1 MAAEPDDDS
10 SHDALRLPL
19 PAHDGASLARPLVTA
34 ARDAPR
40 QELWRKFLRTRRRQ
54 HRNDLAV
61 AYVPLVRMV
70 AEEIASRVPKSID
83 AEDLVSVGVF
93 GLLQAIEGF
102 DPARN
107 VKFETFCRMRIR
119 GAMIDELRTHD
130 RLSRE
135 ARQRA
140 RDVFGARF
148 DLRQELGREPNHHE
162 LAERARLSTA
172 ELERILARVA
182 TRQTL
187 SLDVA
192 ISRWSTTTRRS
203 SSGRPRRPRVAR
215 AVRGRAE
222 ERPPREHRRVPHQS
236 GAPPDPPALPRRP
249 HDAQDRTAARPLRVA
264 RLPAPHPAAAAPP
277 SPLRRRGVSGAPGP
291 EERPE

>member
-1 MAAEPDDDS
+1 MIRPN
-10 SHDALRLPL
+10 DALRLPL
-19 PAHDGASLARPLVTA
+19 PANDGASLARPRPSPGLES
-34 ARDAPR
+34 PR
-40 QELWRKFLRTRRRQ
+40 EELWRKFLRTRRRQ
-54 HRNDLAV
+54 HRNALAV
-61 AYVPLVRMV
+61 TYVPMVRMV
-70 AEEIASRVPKSID
+70 ADEIAVRVPKSID

-140 RDVFGARF
+140 RDVFSARF

-162 LAERARLSTA
+162 LSERARLSTA

-192 ISRWSTTTRRS
+192 ISEVVDDDEMLLLGDDLVDRELPEPAEAALKNDLLGSIAGSLTKAERLLIRLRYRDGLTMRKIGRRLGLSESRVCQLHTRLLLRL
-203 SSGRPRRPRVAR
+203 
-215 AVRGRAE
+215 
-222 ERPPREHRRVPHQS
+222 HRRF
-236 GAPPDPPALPRRP
+236 
-249 HDAQDRTAARPLRVA
+249 AAEA
-264 RLPAPHPAAAAPP
+264 
-277 SPLRRRGVSGAPGP
+277 
-291 EERPE
+291 

>member
-1 MAAEPDDDS
+1 MIRPDD
-10 SHDALRLPL
+10 AVRLPL

-70 AEEIASRVPKSID
+70 ADEIASRVPKSID

-162 LAERARLSTA
+162 LVERAQLTTA
-172 ELERILARVA
+172 ELEHILARVA

-192 ISRWSTTTRRS
+192 ISEVVDDDETLLLGDDLVDHELPEPSEAALKNDLLGSIAGSLTKAERDLIRLRYRDGLTMRKIGRRLGLSESRVCQLHTRLLLRL
-203 SSGRPRRPRVAR
+203 
-215 AVRGRAE
+215 
-222 ERPPREHRRVPHQS
+222 HRRF
-236 GAPPDPPALPRRP
+236 
-249 HDAQDRTAARPLRVA
+249 AAEA
-264 RLPAPHPAAAAPP
+264 
-277 SPLRRRGVSGAPGP
+277 
-291 EERPE
+291 

>member
-1 MAAEPDDDS
+1 MIRPD
-10 SHDALRLPL
+10 DALRLPL
-19 PAHDGASLARPLVTA
+19 PANDGASFARPLTA
-34 ARDAPR
+34 PGRESPR
-40 QELWRKFLRTRRRQ
+40 EELWRKFLRTRRRQ
-54 HRNDLAV
+54 HRNALAV
-61 AYVPLVRMV
+61 TYVPMVRMV
-70 AEEIASRVPKSID
+70 ADEIAVRVPKSID

-192 ISRWSTTTRRS
+192 ISEVVDDDEMLLLGDDLVDHELPEPAEAALKNDLLGSIAGSLTKAERLLIRLRYRDGLTMRKIGRRLGLSESRVCQLHTRLLLRL
-203 SSGRPRRPRVAR
+203 
-215 AVRGRAE
+215 
-222 ERPPREHRRVPHQS
+222 HRRF
-236 GAPPDPPALPRRP
+236 
-249 HDAQDRTAARPLRVA
+249 AAEA
-264 RLPAPHPAAAAPP
+264 
-277 SPLRRRGVSGAPGP
+277 
-291 EERPE
+291 

>member
-1 MAAEPDDDS
+1 MIRPDD
-10 SHDALRLPL
+10 AVRLPL

-70 AEEIASRVPKSID
+70 ADEIASRVPKSID

-162 LAERARLSTA
+162 LAERAQLTTA
-172 ELERILARVA
+172 ELEHILARVA

-192 ISRWSTTTRRS
+192 ISEVVDDDETLLLGDDLVDHELPEPSEAALKNDLLGSIAGSLTKAERDLIRLRYRDGLTMRKIGRRLGLSESRVCQLHTRLLLRL
-203 SSGRPRRPRVAR
+203 
-215 AVRGRAE
+215 
-222 ERPPREHRRVPHQS
+222 HRRF
-236 GAPPDPPALPRRP
+236 
-249 HDAQDRTAARPLRVA
+249 AAEA
-264 RLPAPHPAAAAPP
+264 
-277 SPLRRRGVSGAPGP
+277 
-291 EERPE
+291 

>member
-1 MAAEPDDDS
+1 MIRPD
-10 SHDALRLPL
+10 DALRLPL
-19 PAHDGASLARPLVTA
+19 PPNDGGAFARPRA
-34 ARDAPR
+34 AAGRSSPRD
-40 QELWRKFLRTRRRQ
+40 ELWRKFLRTRRRQ

-70 AEEIASRVPKSID
+70 AEEIASRVPKSVD

-162 LAERARLSTA
+162 LAERARLSTTDI
-172 ELERILARVA
+172 ERILARVA

-192 ISRWSTTTRRS
+192 ISEVVDDDETLLLGDDLVDRELPEPAEAALRNDLLGSIAGSLTKAERDLIRLRYRDGLTMRKIGRRLGLSESRVCQLHTRLLLRL
-203 SSGRPRRPRVAR
+203 
-215 AVRGRAE
+215 
-222 ERPPREHRRVPHQS
+222 HRRF
-236 GAPPDPPALPRRP
+236 
-249 HDAQDRTAARPLRVA
+249 AAEA
-264 RLPAPHPAAAAPP
+264 
-277 SPLRRRGVSGAPGP
+277 
-291 EERPE
+291 

>member
-1 MAAEPDDDS
+1 V
-10 SHDALRLPL
+10 
-19 PAHDGASLARPLVTA
+19 SLARPLVTA

-54 HRNDLAV
+54 HRNALAV
-61 AYVPLVRMV
+61 TYVPMVRMV
-70 AEEIASRVPKSID
+70 ADEIAVRVPKSID

-192 ISRWSTTTRRS
+192 ISEVVDDDEMLLLGDDLVDHELPEPAEAALKNDLLGSIAGSLTKAERLLIRLRYRDGLTMRKIGRRLGLSESRVCQLHTRLLLRL
-203 SSGRPRRPRVAR
+203 
-215 AVRGRAE
+215 
-222 ERPPREHRRVPHQS
+222 HRRF
-236 GAPPDPPALPRRP
+236 
-249 HDAQDRTAARPLRVA
+249 AAEA
-264 RLPAPHPAAAAPP
+264 
-277 SPLRRRGVSGAPGP
+277 
-291 EERPE
+291 

>member
-1 MAAEPDDDS
+1 VIRPD
-10 SHDALRLPL
+10 DALRLPL
-19 PAHDGASLARPLVTA
+19 PAHDGASLARPLVTS

-162 LAERARLSTA
+162 LAERARLTTA

-182 TRQTL
+182 TRHTL

-192 ISRWSTTTRRS
+192 ISEVVDDDETLLLGDDLVDRELPEPSEAALRNDLLGSIALSLTKAERDLIRLRYRDGLTMRKIGRRLGLSESRVCQLHTRLLLRL
-203 SSGRPRRPRVAR
+203 
-215 AVRGRAE
+215 
-222 ERPPREHRRVPHQS
+222 HRRF
-236 GAPPDPPALPRRP
+236 
-249 HDAQDRTAARPLRVA
+249 AAEA
-264 RLPAPHPAAAAPP
+264 
-277 SPLRRRGVSGAPGP
+277 
-291 EERPE
+291 